1 MAKWSRLSTVEQM
14 TAHLRAELSGGRW
27 SGTMPGV
34 HRLAAEL
41 AVNRKTVEAALRL
54 LEAEGL
60 LVPQGPGRRRR
71 IRGAEG
77 LARSALRVVVLLY
90 EETDRKLGYML
101 DLQYRLIEAGHAASL
116 APKTLRSLGMDAE
129 RVARFVN
136 ETGADAWVVFGGP
149 REVLEWFA
157 DQPVPAFALFGRRRT
172 VRMAGTGPDKVPI
185 LLEVVRRLVALGHRK
200 IVLLVREEQRKPQ
213 PGLLARTFLDELEVC
228 GIPTSSYNL
237 PDWEDSP
244 EGFRHCLDSLFQVT
258 SPTALIID
266 ETFLFTVAQQHLA
279 RHGILAPEHISL
291 VCADPDP
298 TFAWFHPTISHIRW
312 DSRPVVRRIVR
323 WAANVSRGKK
333 DLRQTMTPTEFVSGG
348 TIGPAKEW

>member
-1 MAKWSRLSTVEQM
+1 
-14 TAHLRAELSGGRW
+14 
-27 SGTMPGV
+27 
-34 HRLAAEL
+34 
-41 AVNRKTVEAALRL
+41 
-54 LEAEGL
+54 
-60 LVPQGPGRRRR
+60 
-71 IRGAEG
+71 
-77 LARSALRVVVLLY
+77 VVVLLY

-323 WAANVSRGKK
+323 W
-333 DLRQTMTPTEFVSGG
+333 E
-348 TIGPAKEW
+348 GPAPDDDADGVRVGRDDRAGEGVVECGMLPVVCDALPQTVKKTAVLWLEKPLLGLDSLWDDYHVEAGE